1 MMILFAAVA
10 VFGSPF
16 VPPRPARFSTLID
29 EVGIVADYRPAT
41 GRFFFRRA
49 DGTDSV
55 PVRIG
60 AVVRAGDQ
68 IALPSGA
75 SVTIQLAE
83 GKAVVFPAGNSVVPD
98 APSLGK
104 RVAAIY
110 HSLSAVFDADFRQSR
125 TAASRGGASC
135 SPAEPPAPI
144 EVPILVSG
152 AKVAVGMRD
161 LPVVWS
167 GGCAPFIVVLMKGS
181 DTVAVQRAIDPRSTR
196 LDHVHL
202 VAGQYM
208 LRVTDGTGLQFEGN
222 LEGVSGAPAAPE
234 EILHDTT
241 ALGVIAQAVW
251 LSNIE
256 GGHWRFDSF
265 ERLRP
270 LVRQRNPLAGAI
282 ADGILWGRD

>member
-98 APSLGK
+98 GPSLGK
-104 RVAAIY
+104 RVAGRSVEAWLGGLLFAW
-110 HSLSAVFDADFRQSR
+110 SPVLVTR
-125 TAASRGGASC
+125 TLAHFS
-135 SPAEPPAPI
+135 
-144 EVPILVSG
+144 
-152 AKVAVGMRD
+152 
-161 LPVVWS
+161 
-167 GGCAPFIVVLMKGS
+167 
-181 DTVAVQRAIDPRSTR
+181 
-196 LDHVHL
+196 L
-202 VAGQYM
+202 VA
-208 LRVTDGTGLQFEGN
+208 
-222 LEGVSGAPAAPE
+222 AAP
-234 EILHDTT
+234 L
-241 ALGVIAQAVW
+241 ALFLW
-251 LSNIE
+251 L
-256 GGHWRFDSF
+256 
-265 ERLRP
+265 
-270 LVRQRNPLAGAI
+270 LVREDETPWPHGFSVWRAAAFGAI
-282 ADGILWGRD
+282 RAGRTCRA

>member
-1 MMILFAAVA
+1 MIYAFLTILWGGYVLMLPQPVPSAAV
-10 VFGSPF
+10 G
-16 VPPRPARFSTLID
+16 TD
-29 EVGIVADYRPAT
+29 VGVVAEYRPAS

-49 DGTDSV
+49 GGRDSV

-60 AVVRAGDQ
+60 AVVQAGDQ

-83 GKAVVFPAGNSVVPD
+83 GRTIVLPSGTSVVPE
-98 APSLGK
+98 APSLEK

-110 HSLSAVFDADFRQSR
+110 RSLSAVFDADFRQSR
-125 TAASRGGASC
+125 TAASRGSASC
-135 SPAEPPAPI
+135 APGEPPAPI

-167 GGCAPFIVVLMKGS
+167 GGCAPFIVLLMKGS
-181 DTVAVQRAIDPRSTR
+181 DTVAVQRAIDARQTR
-196 LDHVHL
+196 LDHVRL
-202 VAGQYM
+202 VPGRYM
-208 LRVTDGTGLQFEGN
+208 LRVTDGTGLQFEGI
-222 LEGVSGAPAAPE
+222 LEGVSGAPAAPV

-251 LSNIE
+251 LSKFE
-256 GGHWRFDSF
+256 GGRWRFDSF

-270 LVRQRNPLAGAI
+270 LVRQRNELAGAI